1 MTNPITQTITM
12 TVVPNSKRPAFL
24 PEKTGAAYLAFETA
38 LYGMADNLS
47 RDYESG
53 YWEFCELSNGGFYCY
68 PATEK
73 DFGCDSLNGFECRMS
88 ADAFGITATLFALN
102 CAMDGQ
108 SGGLKQPVKIR
119 PLRRTNPPCQ
129 TERLQ
134 RPNRYCVCSDT
145 SSDTHRL
152 SQTYSCAA

>member
-47 RDYESG
+47 RDYEGG

-73 DFGCDSLNGFECRMS
+73 DFGCDSLNGFECRKS

-108 SGGLKQPVKIR
+108 SGSTLEKLVDGYYR
-119 PLRRTNPPCQ
+119 LRD
-129 TERLQ
+129 
-134 RPNRYCVCSDT
+134 Y
-145 SSDTHRL
+145 
-152 SQTYSCAA
+152 AAEHEEATQIFRMID

>member
-12 TVVPNSKRPAFL
+12 TVISESKRPAFL
-24 PEKTGAAYLAFETA
+24 PEKTGAAFLAFEMA
-38 LYGMADNLS
+38 LYGMANSLS
-47 RDYESG
+47 RDYCGG

-88 ADAFGITATLFALN
+88 ADALGITATLFALN

-108 SGGLKQPVKIR
+108 SGATLEKLVDGYYR
-119 PLRRTNPPCQ
+119 LRD
-129 TERLQ
+129 
-134 RPNRYCVCSDT
+134 Y
-145 SSDTHRL
+145 
-152 SQTYSCAA
+152 AAEHEEATQIFRMID

>member
-12 TVVPNSKRPAFL
+12 TVISESKRPAFL
-24 PEKTGAAYLAFETA
+24 PEKTGAAFLAFEMA
-38 LYGMADNLS
+38 LYGMANSLS
-47 RDYESG
+47 RDYCGG

-108 SGGLKQPVKIR
+108 SGTTLEKLVDGYYR
-119 PLRRTNPPCQ
+119 LRD
-129 TERLQ
+129 
-134 RPNRYCVCSDT
+134 Y
-145 SSDTHRL
+145 
-152 SQTYSCAA
+152 AAEHEEATQIFRMID

>member
-47 RDYESG
+47 RDYEGG

-108 SGGLKQPVKIR
+108 SGATLEKLVDGYYR
-119 PLRRTNPPCQ
+119 LRD
-129 TERLQ
+129 
-134 RPNRYCVCSDT
+134 Y
-145 SSDTHRL
+145 
-152 SQTYSCAA
+152 AAEHEEATQIFRMID